1 RSCRG
6 RSRAGRRAPTGA
18 RGTTIEVRSMKA
30 ARYHGKEDLRVEEVP
45 EPVTQP
51 GTVKIRPAWT
61 GICGSDLHLFLEGPF
76 PPAPSQTQPHPLS
89 GETLPVVFGHEFS
102 GVVEE
107 LGEGVEGLAVGDA
120 VVVEPFMVCGEC
132 PPCRDGLYNA
142 CVKMGFIGI
151 SGRGGGLA
159 EHVVVER
166 RWVHPVGDVPLDQA
180 ALVEPLAVAYH
191 GVRLS
196 GAKAGDTVL
205 VGGAGPI
212 GLLTCAVLHAIG
224 ARAVVTE
231 VSGARKA
238 KALETG
244 VADVVLDPREVDVA
258 ARVLELTD
266 GRGADVAIECS
277 GAQPVLDTLTRA
289 LKAGGTL
296 QIVALFSEPPTL
308 DVMTVLLRE
317 LTIKG
322 AIGYADDHPAAIRLV
337 QDGKVDLAPFVTGR
351 IAVEDVVEKGYRE
364 LIDHKDDH
372 VKIVVSV

>member
-1 RSCRG
+1 
-6 RSRAGRRAPTGA
+6 
-18 RGTTIEVRSMKA
+18 MKA
-30 ARYHGKEDLRVEEVP
+30 ARYHGKEDLRIEDVP
-45 EPVTQP
+45 EPETRP
-51 GTVKIRPAWT
+51 GAVKIRPAWT
-61 GICGSDLHLFLEGPF
+61 GICGSDLHLYLEGPF
-76 PPAPSQTQPHPLS
+76 PPAPSETQPHPLS

-151 SGRGGGLA
+151 SGRGGGLS
-159 EHVVVER
+159 EHIVVER

-180 ALVEPLAVAYH
+180 ALIEPLAVAYH

-244 VADVVLDPREVDVA
+244 VADDVLDPREVDVA
-258 ARVLELTD
+258 ARVLEITD

-277 GAQPVLDTLTRA
+277 GAQPVLDTLTHA

-322 AIGYADDHPAAIRLV
+322 AIGYADDHPAVIRLV
-337 QDGKVDLAPFVTGR
+337 QEGKVDLAPFVTSR

>member
-1 RSCRG
+1 
-6 RSRAGRRAPTGA
+6 
-18 RGTTIEVRSMKA
+18 
-30 ARYHGKEDLRVEEVP
+30 
-45 EPVTQP
+45 
-51 GTVKIRPAWT
+51 
-61 GICGSDLHLFLEGPF
+61 
-76 PPAPSQTQPHPLS
+76 
-89 GETLPVVFGHEFS
+89 
-102 GVVEE
+102 
-107 LGEGVEGLAVGDA
+107 AVGDA

-231 VSGARKA
+231 VSGARKRSEEHTSE
-238 KALETG
+238 LQS
-244 VADVVLDPREVDVA
+244 RE
-258 ARVLELTD
+258 
-266 GRGADVAIECS
+266 
-277 GAQPVLDTLTRA
+277 
-289 LKAGGTL
+289 K
-296 QIVALFSEPPTL
+296 
-308 DVMTVLLRE
+308 
-317 LTIKG
+317 
-322 AIGYADDHPAAIRLV
+322 
-337 QDGKVDLAPFVTGR
+337 
-351 IAVEDVVEKGYRE
+351 
-364 LIDHKDDH
+364 
-372 VKIVVSV
+372 

>member
-1 RSCRG
+1 
-6 RSRAGRRAPTGA
+6 
-18 RGTTIEVRSMKA
+18 MKA

-107 LGEGVEGLAVGDA
+107 LGEGVEDLAVGDA

-159 EHVVVER
+159 EHIVVER